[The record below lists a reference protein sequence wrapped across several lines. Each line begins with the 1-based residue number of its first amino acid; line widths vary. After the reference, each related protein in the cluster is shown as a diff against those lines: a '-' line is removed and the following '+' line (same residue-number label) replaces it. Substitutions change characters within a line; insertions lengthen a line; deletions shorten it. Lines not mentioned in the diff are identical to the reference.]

1 MLVHAE
7 PIRADGRVA
16 GRWSRRDRLRF
27 GQDALSRS
35 HAIENHSIELGVKVG
50 DLQPEIVDGVVVVAD
65 EVFDSV
71 ELDDEICDRRIDSLL
86 PRRDLLH
93 LFLDGVEA
101 VPNRVDALLETG
113 EALVQTVAE
122 LLHLLE
128 QELGSGIHGP
138 VELLLVA
145 CIMGILV
152 IQTRI
157 QHRFRSSWEI

>member
-16 GRWSRRDRLRF
+16 GRWSRCDRLQF

-35 HAIENHSIELGVKVG
+35 HAIENHSIELGVEVG
-50 DLQPEIVDGVVVVAD
+50 DLLPDIVDGVIVAD
-65 EVFDSV
+65 EVFDGV
-71 ELDDEICDRRIDSLL
+71 ELDDEICDRRVDSLL
-86 PRRDLLH
+86 PSRDFLH
-93 LFLDGVEA
+93 LFLDGIEA

-113 EALVQTVAE
+113 EAVVQTVAE

-145 CIMGILV
+145 RIMGILV
-152 IQTRI
+152 IQT
-157 QHRFRSSWEI
+157 

>member
-16 GRWSRRDRLRF
+16 GRWSRRDRLRI

-35 HAIENHSIELGVKVG
+35 HTIENHSIELGVEVG
-50 DLQPEIVDGVVVVAD
+50 DLQPEIVDGVVVAD
-65 EVFDSV
+65 EVFDGV
-71 ELDDEICDRRIDSLL
+71 KLDDEICDRRIDSLL
-86 PRRDLLH
+86 PRRDFLH
-93 LFLDGVEA
+93 LVLDGNETI
-101 VPNRVDALLETG
+101 PNRVDALLETG
-113 EALVQTVAE
+113 EALAQTVVE

-145 CIMGILV
+145 CVMGILV

-157 QHRFRSSWEI
+157 QHRFRSSWET